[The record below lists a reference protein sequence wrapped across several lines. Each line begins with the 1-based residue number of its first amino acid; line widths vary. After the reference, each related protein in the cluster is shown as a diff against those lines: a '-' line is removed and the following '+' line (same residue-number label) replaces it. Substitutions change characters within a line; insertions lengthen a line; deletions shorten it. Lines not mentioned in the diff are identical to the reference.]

1 MTNKLLEKLVV
12 EPAILNADIVT
23 LRESSFRAAKDFFQY
38 VAHLQTSTVAQTK
51 IATLR
56 LLQATDSS
64 GTGKK
69 LLGTLKT
76 YTAPTGGGTANLT
89 ASATRDD
96 LDEGFTHIAVEVD
109 SDNATAV
116 IGAAVLLLGDP
127 VYSQAV

>member
-23 LRESSFRAAKDFFQY
+23 LKESTFRPAKDFFDY
-38 VAHLQTSTVAQTK
+38 AAHLQTSTVAQTK
-51 IATLR
+51 IVTLR

-69 LLGTLKT
+69 LLGTLNT
-76 YTAPTGGGTANLT
+76 FTDPTGGAVANMRV
-89 ASATRDD
+89 SATRDD